1 MASTPDDEK
10 IASRQYYITFVD
22 KAVRFRFEAV
32 AFGRW
37 RHINDS
43 GDRQLEQ
50 LISLP
55 SWIPRYFVRPILYW
69 KSLPKYF

>member
-10 IASRQYYITFVD
+10 LKNRRYYVTYVD

-32 AFGRW
+32 MFGRW
-37 RHINDS
+37 RHISDS
-43 GDRQLEQ
+43 GNRHMEQ

-55 SWIPRYFVRPILYW
+55 SWIPEYFVKPVLYW
-69 KSLPKYF
+69 KSLPRYF